1 MAKRTK
7 TFKIGEYCV
16 GGIISVEVTGKVLTI
31 INKEWDT
38 STGYTKR
45 SNQSN
50 AKELSRATGMIN
62 EFNWERKASDYLH
75 ELTTSYYADKIM
87 DWIKGK

>member
-16 GGIISVEVTGKVLTI
+16 GGIISVEITGKVLTI